1 MARIKTW
8 FKPKKYPHFGL
19 PITVKDRRAVE
30 SYVRNTDK
38 IAHHAFLPLIKRVH
52 RSYRYKHIDGKYKR
66 TTKEREICYASH
78 FDAQIYSYY
87 AKRLERRYEK
97 YIKEHDYNECVIAYR
112 SIQCEDRKS
121 SKCNID
127 FAKDAFIAV
136 RNMATKGPQTVLIT
150 DITKFFDSLN
160 HSYLKR
166 AWKEISDYESL
177 PEDEY
182 NIFKN
187 VTRFSFVKIEDLF
200 NLYKGQIICQTKTGV
215 RKKRLTHVKY
225 LKEKGAIAFCEKD
238 ALLELRNGGFI
249 HPNKNKD
256 GHFMGIPQGLPISSV
271 LANIYMWEFD
281 QKLNSYL
288 RQIGGYYRRYCDDII
303 LIFPSSYLPIIES
316 LLQKLISLTT
326 LKISTD
332 KTKTFNIAATPQ
344 GEIAILEDGKP
355 SKIEYLGFSFDG
367 KDIRIKDKGMSKYY
381 HKMDKTIRARIFYAI
396 HINNDTGGKLFV
408 RQLLRRFTPIGSRK
422 HRIFYRK
429 VGSKAFVDSG
439 KVSFG
444 NYWTYV
450 SKSARIC
457 DSPAIIHQMKRNKAI
472 LRRRIKFATNTV
484 NYVRQ
489 KQHDV
494 NGHIIKMPTS

>member
-1 MARIKTW
+1 MARSKTW
-8 FKPKKYPHFGL
+8 FKPKKYPHIGL

-30 SYVRNTDK
+30 SYVHNTGK
-38 IAHHAFLPLIKRVH
+38 IAHHSFLPLIKRVQ
-52 RSYRYKHIDGKYKR
+52 RSHRYKQENGKYKR
-66 TTKEREICYASH
+66 STKEREICYASH
-78 FDAQIYSYY
+78 FDAQIYSFY

-97 YIKEHDYNECVIAYR
+97 YIKEHDYSDCVIAYR
-112 SIQCEDRKS
+112 SIQCEDRNS

-127 FAKDAFIAV
+127 FAKDAFNAI
-136 RNMATKGPQTVLIT
+136 RNMVVRGPQTVLVS

-166 AWKEISDYESL
+166 AWKEVSDYNSL

-187 VTRFSFVKIEDLF
+187 VTQFSYVKIEDLF
-200 NLYKGQIICQTKTGV
+200 NLYKDQIICQTKTGI
-215 RKKRLTHVKY
+215 RKRRLTQVKY

-238 ALLELRNGGFI
+238 ALPELRNRGFI
-249 HPNKNKD
+249 HPNKNKY
-256 GHFMGIPQGLPISSV
+256 GHFIGIPQGLPISSV

-303 LIFPSSYLPIIES
+303 MIFPSSHLQIVER
-316 LLQKLISLTT
+316 LLQELIRSTALE
-326 LKISTD
+326 ISPD
-332 KTKTFNIAATPQ
+332 KTKRFSIAASPK
-344 GEIAILEDGKP
+344 GEIMILKDGKP

-367 KDIRIKDKGMSKYY
+367 KNIRIKDKGMSKYY
-381 HKMDKTIRARIFYAI
+381 HKMDKTIRARMFYAI

-408 RQLLRRFTPIGSRK
+408 RQILRRFTPIGSRK
-422 HRIFYRK
+422 HRIFYRRA
-429 VGSKAFVDSG
+429 GSKAFIDSG

-450 SKSARIC
+450 SKSAKIC

-472 LRRRIKFATNTV
+472 LRRRIKLATNKV
-484 NYVRQ
+484 NSERQ
-489 KQHDV
+489 KRFDV
-494 NGHIIKMPTS
+494 DVTTPTS